1 MEFLIL
7 QIQILLVFLEW
18 LRRMV
23 KVIQETHID
32 DNLSKLSS

>member
-7 QIQILLVFLEW
+7 QIKILLGFLLW

-23 KVIQETHID
+23 KVIQEIHIN
-32 DNLSKLSS
+32 DNL